1 MVQYKLMK
9 LLRND
14 VHKIFGNMTVQNKIY
29 HDFYHGIVYMNNEG
43 LHIIMYDKHLQ
54 ANLKLEAQVSL
65 YRSPD
70 INKSS

>member
-1 MVQYKLMK
+1 MMSIKYLAIW
-9 LLRND
+9 L
-14 VHKIFGNMTVQNKIY
+14 QNKIY

-54 ANLKLEAQVSL
+54 ANLKLEAQLSL